1 MATQGQG
8 AVAMRVG
15 AEVAEA
21 TGFATLRGQ
30 RVAVL
35 GNPTS
40 LIRHGGRRRR
50 VHLVD
55 ALRAHGVDV
64 VRLFGPEHGIWATA
78 QDMIGV
84 DANVDPIFRLPVE
97 TLYGHGEESLTL
109 RPDALAGVDVLVFD
123 VADVGARYYTY
134 AATLVMA
141 LHACAAAGV
150 RVVVFDRPNPLGGV
164 EVEGNRVQLPTFQS
178 FVGWIDVPQRHGLT
192 VGEIA
197 RLAAAEAGIAVQLE
211 VVPCEGWRTDRYL
224 DEQDCGDLGPAW
236 TPPSPNMPSVT
247 TAVVYPGMCLI
258 EATTW
263 SEGRG
268 TTRPFEVVG
277 APLVDARALT
287 EALLERVGDAVDVR
301 PLRFEPAF
309 QKHARAVCDGVVLE
323 VFDRARL
330 QSVRLGLHVIAAA
343 LQVAKAQF
351 GWRAEAYE
359 FVADRSAMDLLM
371 GGDHARLALL
381 DGAPMAQ
388 VTADFAGAERAFAM
402 RARPHLLYP
411 RASGTLAT
419 P

>member
-8 AVAMRVG
+8 ADVVRVG

-21 TGFATLRGQ
+21 SGFASLHGQ

-50 VHLVD
+50 VHLID
-55 ALRAHGVDV
+55 ALTAHGVQV
-64 VRLFGPEHGIWATA
+64 VGLFGPEHGIWATA
-78 QDMIGV
+78 QDMVGV
-84 DANVDPIFRLPVE
+84 DANVDPVFRLPVE

-109 RPDALAGVDVLVFD
+109 RPDALDGIDVLVFD

-141 LHACAAAGV
+141 LQACAAAGV
-150 RVVVFDRPNPLGGV
+150 RVVVLDRPNPLGGV

-197 RLAAAEAGIAVQLE
+197 RLAAAESGIAVELE
-211 VVPCEGWRTDRYL
+211 VVPCEGWQTERYL
-224 DEQDCGDLGPAW
+224 DEQTCGDLGPLW
-236 TPPSPNMPSVT
+236 TPPSPNMPTVA

-277 APLVDARALT
+277 APGVDARALT
-287 EALLERVGDAVDVR
+287 AALLDRVGDAVDVR

-323 VFDRARL
+323 VIDRARL

-343 LQVAKAQF
+343 LEVAGPRF

-371 GGDHARLALL
+371 GGSHARLALL
-381 DGAPMAQ
+381 EGAPMAEI
-388 VTADFAGAERAFAM
+388 TADFAAAERAFAA
-402 RARPHLLYP
+402 RVRPHLLYARP
-411 RASGTLAT
+411 SGLLAT